1 MRRFARIPCSSRNR
15 RPTTSVTSS
24 LSSRG
29 TTGYHGHFTT
39 ITEEN
44 GTDRG
49 NTDRK
54 PKKPDIRSCVCI
66 YICIYVCIAYESR
79 ISQGI
84 GEQKVR
90 RNERDVKQEEKRKE
104 RERGRNGG
112 KKGKRKCKGYGG
124 DE

>member
-1 MRRFARIPCSSRNR
+1 M
-15 RPTTSVTSS
+15 
-24 LSSRG
+24 
-29 TTGYHGHFTT
+29 
-39 ITEEN
+39 
-44 GTDRG
+44 
-49 NTDRK
+49 
-54 PKKPDIRSCVCI
+54 
-66 YICIYVCIAYESR
+66 YVCIAYESR